1 MGEFGS
7 RAPARQIIGEQ
18 DNHRNR
24 GDESMHRIVMQRVS
38 WIASAIVLFPIV
50 GAVAADSPDELE
62 SIVVVGQKENESLQ
76 KAPEAITA
84 ISTQQ
89 LRENFIRA
97 PEDLNSEVPS
107 LVIGQTDG
115 YNHVVAI
122 RGIGLNSPQDDGSPA
137 SVSFH
142 QNGIFIPD
150 PISLATNFLDV
161 DHIEVLRG
169 PQGTVFGQN
178 SVGGTVNVITVQ
190 PKLND
195 FSGYTR
201 LEFGSYDLQH
211 ATAAVN
217 LPVSGTLAVRLAGDF
232 IQQQG
237 YATATEVPGTD
248 FQLDNNHNYHL
259 RVSALFQPVDAFSL
273 FGTLEYAKTDQH
285 EIESK
290 NILDPAT
297 NPYDETSDWPG
308 LFLYDQTL
316 AGLTA
321 TYDFG
326 NNLVLK
332 SLSGLEYT
340 NQTGSNSESGLTLA
354 LATPIYGGENVQYWL
369 HDIYSVTQ
377 EFDLSGKN
385 GPIDWVLGAFY
396 LHSRTTDGY
405 DQYLRNASEPGAP
418 NILNNEQESLV
429 APEIAAGTLY
439 FETSNAFRR
448 ESASGFGQGVYHI
461 TDELRGTLGFRYT
474 DDRNSSFLDN
484 YFGDPYLGGGFVH
497 LHQSSNKVTW
507 KAGLDYQVT
516 PENFVYGSVSTGFK
530 PGGGNPGTAPA
541 VVPANYKPETIT
553 AFEVGSKN
561 TAFDN
566 RLIGNV
572 AAFYYIDKDMQY
584 HAEDL
589 INFDGGVDNIP
600 DVHIYG
606 IEGELTALLPY
617 HFKISGNA
625 TAEKGKIV
633 THVETIDNL
642 AGNAANTEFAN
653 LYGYPAF
660 LDAEFGVEPPG
671 LPNGVQLL
679 SNLRAKGYR
688 DVYGNPPPNL
698 PNYTA
703 TLALSQTSTFADG
716 SSLLSRLQGN
726 YRDKYSN
733 TVFSNPLYTT
743 PSYVLMNLL
752 FDYTF
757 AKSNFDVTFA
767 VNNLADRAEVSY
779 RFTNQYGGETTQTW
793 FPPREYIVGFN
804 YRF

>member
-1 MGEFGS
+1 
-7 RAPARQIIGEQ
+7 
-18 DNHRNR
+18 
-24 GDESMHRIVMQRVS
+24 
-38 WIASAIVLFPIV
+38 LFPV
-50 GAVAADSPDELE
+50 AGAVAADSPDELE
-62 SIVVVGQKENESLQ
+62 SIVVVGQKENQSLQ

-84 ISTQQ
+84 LSADT
-89 LRENFIRA
+89 LKDNFIRA
-97 PEDLNSEVPS
+97 PEDLNSQVPS

-115 YNHVVAI
+115 YNHVVSI

-190 PKLND
+190 PKLD
-195 FSGYTR
+195 GGYSGYTN
-201 LEFGSYDLQH
+201 LEFGSFDLKH
-211 ATAAVN
+211 VTAAVN
-217 LPVSGTLAVRLAGDF
+217 LPVSSTLALRVAGDF
-232 IQQQG
+232 IDQQG

-248 FQLDNNHNYHL
+248 FQLDNNHNYHV
-259 RVSALFQPVDAFSL
+259 RVTALFQPSDAFSVT
-273 FGTLEYAKTDQH
+273 GTLDYAKTDQH

-290 NILDPAT
+290 NIYDPNP
-297 NPYDETSDWPG
+297 NPYQETSDWPG
-308 LFLYDQTL
+308 LFLYNQTL
-316 AGLTA
+316 GSLIA
-321 TYDFG
+321 TYNFDNMVF
-326 NNLVLK
+326 K
-332 SLSGLEYT
+332 SLSGVEYT
-340 NQTGSNSESGLTLA
+340 NQTGSNSESGLDIP
-354 LATPIYGGENVQYWL
+354 LATALYGGENVQYWL

-377 EFDLSGKN
+377 EFDLSSKPG
-385 GPIDWVLGAFY
+385 GPLDWVLGVFY

-405 DQYLRNASEPGAP
+405 DQYLRNAQEPGSP
-418 NILNNEQESLV
+418 NILNDEVESLV

-448 ESASGFGQGVYHI
+448 QSGSGFGQGVYHI
-461 TDELRGTLGFRYT
+461 TDALRATLGFRYT
-474 DDRNSSFLDN
+474 VDRNSSFLDN
-484 YFGDPYLGGGFVH
+484 YFGDPNLGGGFVH
-497 LHQSSNKVTW
+497 LHQSASKLTW

-516 PENFVYGSVSTGFK
+516 PENFLYGSVSTGFK

-541 VVPANYKPETIT
+541 VVPADYKPETIT
-553 AFEVGSKN
+553 AFELGSKN
-561 TAFDN
+561 SVFDN
-566 RLIGNV
+566 RLVGNV
-572 AAFYYIDKDMQY
+572 AAFYYIDRDMQY

-617 HFKISGNA
+617 HFRLSGNL

-633 THVETIDNL
+633 THTYTLDNI
-642 AGNAANTEFAN
+642 AGNAANSAFAAQ
-653 LYGYPAF
+653 YGYPAF
-660 LDAEFGVEPPG
+660 LDAEFGLNNPAV
-671 LPNGVQLL
+671 PNGVQIL
-679 SNLRAKGYR
+679 SNLRAQGYR
-688 DVYGNPPPNL
+688 DVYGNSPPNL
-698 PNYTA
+698 PEYTA
-703 TLALSQTSTFADG
+703 TVALSQTSTFGDG

-726 YRDKYSN
+726 YRDHYSN

-757 AKSNFDVTFA
+757 ANTNFDVKLA
-767 VNNLADRAEVSY
+767 INNIADRAEVSY

-793 FPPREYIVGFN
+793 FPPREYIVGLN